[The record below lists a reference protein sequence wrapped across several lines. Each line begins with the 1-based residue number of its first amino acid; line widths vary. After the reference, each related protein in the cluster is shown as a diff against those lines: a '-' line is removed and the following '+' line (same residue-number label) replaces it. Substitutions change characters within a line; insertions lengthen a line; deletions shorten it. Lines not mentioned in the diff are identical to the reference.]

1 MVAGKKR
8 AIALAGL
15 FLATLLW
22 LLGPA
27 EKGSDTAADQS
38 PVREQSTNA
47 PENPQ
52 PSALLEPNT
61 AKQDSAVQMLP
72 PLGSV
77 QTSTKKLGPDEF
89 VAETLKR
96 PDRPMLPS
104 KIPPLSDAQ
113 VDELVAAY
121 MQIGKPTQKSALLW
135 ALGFSQNDRAFDTLR
150 YTMTSEYSGA
160 VLSTADNAAQL
171 QVVPLIGVLS
181 RSSDRA
187 WQFLVNLSR
196 PDAWG
201 RIDTWSE
208 DYLTTQYKSE
218 ERSIA
223 QVRST
228 LQGEVITALSA
239 SGRPEF
245 MTWAN
250 SLYQGGDDPATFDQH
265 HANAVEYG
273 VFQATYIAEHG
284 IEAFYDNVMYD
295 TRQGGSAYSRWSLT
309 DEGKRWYT
317 WWEDQ
322 ATQAVK
328 RDQENAGK

>member
-1 MVAGKKR
+1 MVAVKKP
-8 AIALAGL
+8 AIASAGIS
-15 FLATLLW
+15 LATLLW

-47 PENPQ
+47 PQNPR
-52 PSALLEPNT
+52 PSALLEPDT
-61 AKQDSAVQMLP
+61 AKQDPAVQLLP
-72 PLGSV
+72 THASV
-77 QTSTKKLGPDEF
+77 QTSTNKLNSDEF
-89 VAETLKR
+89 AAETLKR
-96 PDRPMLPS
+96 PDHSILPL

-113 VDELVAAY
+113 VDELAAVY
-121 MQIGKPTQKSALLW
+121 VKIGKPTEKIALLW

-150 YTMTSEYSGA
+150 YAMTSEYSRA

-181 RSSDRA
+181 RTSDRA

-196 PDAWG
+196 PDAWA
-201 RIDTWSE
+201 RIDAWSE
-208 DYLTTQYKSE
+208 DYLTAQYKSE

-245 MTWAN
+245 MTWAD
-250 SLYQGGDDPATFDQH
+250 SLYQGGDDPATFDQR

-309 DEGKRWYT
+309 DKGRRWYK

-322 ATQAVK
+322 ATQAIT
-328 RDQENAGK
+328 RDQANAEK